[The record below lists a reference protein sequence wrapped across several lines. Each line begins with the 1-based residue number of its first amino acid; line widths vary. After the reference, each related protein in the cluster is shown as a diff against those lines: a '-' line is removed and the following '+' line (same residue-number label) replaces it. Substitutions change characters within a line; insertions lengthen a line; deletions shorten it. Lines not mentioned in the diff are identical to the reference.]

1 MAETNRIEYK
11 QELTDSLEK
20 EVIAFLN
27 YAAGGLIY
35 IGIDKVGKTAGVTDS
50 DGDQLKIKDRLK
62 HNISPSC
69 LGLFDV
75 ISEHKDGLDIIKII
89 VASGSEKPYF
99 LKKYG
104 MTEKGAFI
112 RIGTAS
118 EPMPQKMIDALFAKR
133 TRNSISKIR
142 SNQQNLSFE
151 QLKIYYEGVG
161 KSLNNNFAANLELLN
176 AEEQYNYLAYL
187 ISDKNSTSIKLARYN
202 GLTRANLVE
211 NNEYGYE
218 SLIKATKQV
227 LDKVN
232 LENKT
237 FTQITSKERKET
249 RYWDAIALREA
260 IINAFVHN
268 DYTTEVPPKFEL
280 FDDRIE
286 ITSTG
291 GLPDGLS
298 QDEFFEG
305 FSVPRNKEIMRI
317 YKDLDLVEQLGSG
330 IPRILESYSKD
341 CFKFSDNFLRMSL
354 PVNDQAND
362 QANDQVNDQVND
374 QAKAKDL
381 MEHLKASLDSLGT
394 VKRDLMVELKMP
406 TEKQVEKYAKLA
418 AHLTAEQLEI
428 LKFSGKPKSN
438 KEIQEDCL
446 GLKRH
451 NDNFKRYIE
460 PLINLKLLNRTL
472 PNVPNS
478 PQQKYYTTEIGNI
491 ILLINDYK

>member
-1 MAETNRIEYK
+1 MSETNRIEYK

-27 YAAGGLIY
+27 YREGGVIY
-35 IGIDKVGKTAGVTDS
+35 IGIDKAGQIIGVVDS

-104 MTEKGAFI
+104 MTERGAFI

-118 EPMPQKMIDALFAKR
+118 EPMPQKMIDTLFAKR
-133 TRNSISKIR
+133 TRNSISKIK
-142 SNQQNLSFE
+142 SNHQNLSFE

-161 KSLNNNFAANLELLN
+161 KRLNNNFAANLELLN
-176 AEEQYNYLAYL
+176 ADEYYNYVAYL
-187 ISDKNSTSIKLARYN
+187 ISDKNSTSIKLAKYK
-202 GLTRANLVE
+202 GETRANLVE
-211 NNEYGYE
+211 RNEYGYE

-227 LDKVN
+227 LDKVD

-237 FTQITSKERKET
+237 VTQITARERKET

-291 GLPDGLS
+291 GLPDVLS
-298 QDEFFEG
+298 QQEFFEG

-330 IPRILESYSKD
+330 IPRILESYPKE
-341 CFKFSDNFLRMSL
+341 CFKFTDHFLRMSF
-354 PVNDQAND
+354 PINDQAS
-362 QANDQVNDQVND
+362 DQVDDQVND
-374 QAKAKDL
+374 QAKAKGL
-381 MEHLKASLDSLGT
+381 MEHLKASLNSLGE
-394 VKRDLMVELKMP
+394 VKRELMVEFKMP

-418 AHLTAEQLEI
+418 EQLTAEQIEI
-428 LKFSGKPKSN
+428 LRFSGKPKSN

-451 NDNFKRYIE
+451 NDNFKRYMD

-478 PQQKYYTTEIGNI
+478 PQQKYYTTAIGNI
-491 ILLINDYK
+491 ILLIIDYIA